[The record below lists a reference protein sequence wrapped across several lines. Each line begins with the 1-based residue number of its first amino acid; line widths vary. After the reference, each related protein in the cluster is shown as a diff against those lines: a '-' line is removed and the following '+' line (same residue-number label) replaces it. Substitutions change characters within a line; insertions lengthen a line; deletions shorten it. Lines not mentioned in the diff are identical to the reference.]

1 MPSSLAADAAAEPS
15 ERPSE
20 RRTREKRD
28 RDPNKPKKPRSSKP
42 RPIDPETGLPV
53 RRRKREKEKEKEG
66 EMDAESEPGASMAD
80 LVPELS
86 RTASVLGA
94 SRESL
99 PYPSLS
105 KAHSKDAV
113 YSRVDLNNPDVYTPE
128 PTDIEAHKA
137 RGSQESL
144 KVKSPR
150 GSQESLKVKSA
161 RGSQESLKREGP
173 LTPPDTELS
182 AQRKSSTSTPA
193 RAAKIRE
200 EEARGSRS
208 SSRGSERSW
217 FGRPKVVKDDRSRV
231 STKSKESRGTA
242 RKSPRPKVD
251 VVEVV
256 EDEYLSDEGQSR
268 SGFDS
273 NATSIAPKRTQ
284 PQQVAAGSGGRP
296 PGLDTDSG
304 QSNRESASPRTPTAT
319 PKFDAHDPK
328 NFARD
333 FRPTPS
339 PFVNFDAPGG
349 QQQSSFDSPLPPP
362 PPPPPV
368 VPINIPRVDY
378 LMQNGGLSRPVP
390 KVLLAVTPSYNAT
403 QYPGRASVPP
413 AHDIEKVFGPFYSLL
428 DQYETVLDKNGS
440 VAVATGY
447 RSIARK
453 LLDRLENVFARE
465 LSAEGCTC
473 VMCTSDPD
481 ARLYH
486 ARALGWGDVLEWV
499 SGRRSLPPYPAF
511 DFGATTT
518 GLGLP
523 SALTDDGRP
532 SSPQKIDPDIADEF
546 REHYLRQSKKTKAV
560 VDKWLSATPGTAAP
574 PPPDIDDDTLSF
586 TILTHL
592 PQPSRPIFSALLSG
606 SPTPTP
612 TSARAPTPAPKI
624 RSEFIAKTT
633 LAIQR
638 LYRLPSAP
646 RDPEAAI
653 YLLHNPSL
661 HHLLATLSL
670 INTAEWE
677 ILISGRFD
685 GFLWS
690 GADLDAASSSPLGD
704 PNFPSPPSRGPTPSA
719 AGAPPSRGPT
729 PAGRYPFSPPPLR
742 NAFDTSPP
750 PSRGPTPSAFPPP
763 SIPGTPFQGGR
774 HPVSSDEDAEI
785 AVLAEIERDIYAGME
800 ALEDAFEA
808 LHRKAEVVRQALRQR
823 GAGLAMAALSRRGG
837 VGVGIGVRAATPGGE
852 SVAGGWAGG
861 GWGEESES
869 GSEWAEEEIAPD
881 DSASN
886 ISSARH
892 RRPKRRN
899 ERRTPALVEEEEEE

>member
-1 MPSSLAADAAAEPS
+1 MPSSVAGDAAPSPS

-20 RRTREKRD
+20 RRAREKRE
-28 RDPNKPKKPRSSKP
+28 RDPNKPKKPRDPNKPRKP

-53 RRRKREKEKEKEG
+53 RRRKREKEQ
-66 EMDAESEPGASMAD
+66 SEVNGKSEHGASMAE

-86 RTASVLGA
+86 RTTSAPGA

-113 YSRVDLNNPDVYTPE
+113 YSRVELNKPDVYTPE

-137 RGSQESL
+137 RGSQENL
-144 KVKSPR
+144 K
-150 GSQESLKVKSA
+150 EKSA

-200 EEARGSRS
+200 EEAKGSRS

-242 RKSPRPKVD
+242 RKSSKPRVD
-251 VVEVV
+251 AVEVV
-256 EDEYLSDEGQSR
+256 EDDYLSDEAQSR

-273 NATSIAPKRTQ
+273 NATSVAPKRTQ
-284 PQQVAAGSGGRP
+284 PQQVAAGSGGKP

-339 PFVNFDAPGG
+339 PFVNFDVPGG
-349 QQQSSFDSPLPPP
+349 QQQSNFDSPLPPP

-378 LMQNGGLSRPVP
+378 LMQNGGLARPVP
-390 KVLLAVTPSYNAT
+390 KVLLAVTPSYPSNPYAS
-403 QYPGRASVPP
+403 RASVPP

-473 VMCTSDPD
+473 IMCTTDPD

-511 DFGATTT
+511 DFAATTA

-532 SSPQKIDPDIADEF
+532 SSPQKIDPDIAAEF
-546 REHYLRQSKKTKAV
+546 HEHYLRQSKKTKAT
-560 VDKWLSATPGTAAP
+560 VDKWLSATPGTTAP

-592 PQPSRPIFSALLSG
+592 DPASRPIYTALLNGYSTI
-606 SPTPTP
+606 PTT
-612 TSARAPTPAPKI
+612 RAPTPAPKV
-624 RSEFIAKTT
+624 RSEFIAKAT

-638 LYRLPSAP
+638 LYRLPSPP

-661 HHLLATLSL
+661 HHLLTTLSL

-690 GADLDAASSSPLGD
+690 GADQDGGSPSAD
-704 PNFPSPPSRGPTPSA
+704 PSFPSPPSRGPTPSSA
-719 AGAPPSRGPT
+719 LPPSRGPT

-750 PSRGPTPSAFPPP
+750 PSRNPTPSAFPPP

-785 AVLAEIERDIYAGME
+785 VVLAEIERDIYAGME

-823 GAGLAMAALSRRGG
+823 GAGLAMAAQARRGG
-837 VGVGIGVRAATPGGE
+837 GGVGVRAATPGGD
-852 SVAGGWAGG
+852 SAAGWGG
-861 GWGEESES
+861 GGHGGQYTGDESES

-886 ISSARH
+886 ISSSRH

-899 ERRTPALVEEEEEE
+899 ERRTPALVEEEGEE

>member
-1 MPSSLAADAAAEPS
+1 MPSSLAADAATEPS

-20 RRTREKRD
+20 RRAREKRE

-42 RPIDPETGLPV
+42 RRIDPETGLPV
-53 RRRKREKEKEKEG
+53 RRRKREKEKEKEREG
-66 EMDAESEPGASMAD
+66 EMNVGSEPSASMAD

-86 RTASVLGA
+86 RTALAPGA
-94 SRESL
+94 SRETL
-99 PYPSLS
+99 PPYPSLS

-113 YSRVDLNNPDVYTPE
+113 YSRVDLNKPDVYTPE

-144 KVKSPR
+144 KAK
-150 GSQESLKVKSA
+150 GA
-161 RGSQESLKREGP
+161 RGSQESLKRQGP

-200 EEARGSRS
+200 EEAKGSRP

-217 FGRPKVVKDDRSRV
+217 FGRPKVMRDDRSKV
-231 STKSKESRGTA
+231 STKSKDSRGTA
-242 RKSPRPKVD
+242 RKSSRPRVD
-251 VVEVV
+251 VVEAV

-284 PQQVAAGSGGRP
+284 PQQVAAGFGRRP

-339 PFVNFDAPGG
+339 PFVNFDVPGGG
-349 QQQSSFDSPLPPP
+349 QQQSNFNSPLPHPAP
-362 PPPPPV
+362 TT
-368 VPINIPRVDY
+368 R
-378 LMQNGGLSRPVP
+378 L
-390 KVLLAVTPSYNAT
+390 LLAVTPSYNT
-403 QYPGRASVPP
+403 TPYLGRASAPAPP
-413 AHDIEKVFGPFYSLL
+413 DIEKVFGPFYSLL

-473 VMCTSDPD
+473 IMCSSDPD

-523 SALTDDGRP
+523 SPLTDDGRP
-532 SSPQKIDPDIADEF
+532 SSPQKIDPDIAEEF

-586 TILTHL
+586 TVLTHL
-592 PQPSRPIFSALLSG
+592 PTPSRPIFSALLAG
-606 SPTPTP
+606 SATAT
-612 TSARAPTPAPKI
+612 TTRAPTPAPKV

-638 LYRLPSAP
+638 LYRLPTAP

-661 HHLLATLSL
+661 HHLLTTLSL
-670 INTAEWE
+670 INIAEWE

-690 GADLDAASSSPLGD
+690 GADLDAAATSSPFSD
-704 PNFPSPPSRGPTPSA
+704 PNFPSPPSRGPTPSSA
-719 AGAPPSRGPT
+719 APPSRGPT

-750 PSRGPTPSAFPPP
+750 SSRNPTPSAFPPP

-823 GAGLAMAALSRRGG
+823 GAGLAMAAQSRRGG
-837 VGVGIGVRAATPGGE
+837 AGIGVRAATPGGE
-852 SVAGGWAGG
+852 SAAGGWGGANGGG
-861 GWGEESES
+861 GWQEEESES

-886 ISSARH
+886 ISSSRH

-899 ERRTPALVEEEEEE
+899 ERRTPALVEEEDEG

>member
-1 MPSSLAADAAAEPS
+1 MPSSLAADAASEPS

-20 RRTREKRD
+20 RRAREKRE

-53 RRRKREKEKEKEG
+53 RRRKREKEKEREG
-66 EMDAESEPGASMAD
+66 EMNAESEPSVSMAD

-86 RTASVLGA
+86 RTASAPGA

-113 YSRVDLNNPDVYTPE
+113 YSRVDLNKPDVYTPE

-144 KVKSPR
+144 KAKIP
-150 GSQESLKVKSA
+150 

-200 EEARGSRS
+200 EEAKGSRP

-217 FGRPKVVKDDRSRV
+217 FGRPKVMRDDRSKV
-231 STKSKESRGTA
+231 STKSKDSRGTA
-242 RKSPRPKVD
+242 RKASRPRVD

-256 EDEYLSDEGQSR
+256 EDDYLSDEAQSR

-273 NATSIAPKRTQ
+273 NATSVAPKRTQ

-339 PFVNFDAPGG
+339 PFVNFDVPGG
-349 QQQSSFDSPLPPP
+349 QQQSNFDSPLPPP
-362 PPPPPV
+362 PPPPPM

-378 LMQNGGLSRPVP
+378 LMQNGGLPRPIP
-390 KVLLAVTPSYNAT
+390 KVLLAVTPSHT
-403 QYPGRASVPP
+403 GTSYPGRASVPP
-413 AHDIEKVFGPFYSLL
+413 APDIEKVFGPFYSLL

-473 VMCTSDPD
+473 IMCSSDPD

-511 DFGATTT
+511 DFGATTA

-523 SALTDDGRP
+523 SSLTEDGRP
-532 SSPQKIDPDIADEF
+532 SSPQKIDPDIAEEY

-574 PPPDIDDDTLSF
+574 PPLDIDDDTLSF
-586 TILTHL
+586 TILTHI
-592 PQPSRPIFSALLSG
+592 PSSSRPIFSALLSG
-606 SPTPTP
+606 SATAPTT
-612 TSARAPTPAPKI
+612 RAPTPAPKV

-638 LYRLPSAP
+638 LYRLPTAP

-661 HHLLATLSL
+661 HHLLTTLSL

-690 GADLDAASSSPLGD
+690 GADLDAAATSSPPSD
-704 PNFPSPPSRGPTPSA
+704 PNFPFPPSRGPTPSTA
-719 AGAPPSRGPT
+719 APPSRGPT
-729 PAGRYPFSPPPLR
+729 PGGRYPFSPPPLR

-750 PSRGPTPSAFPPP
+750 PSRNPTPSAFPPP

-785 AVLAEIERDIYAGME
+785 AVLAEIERDIYSGME

-823 GAGLAMAALSRRGG
+823 GAGLAMAAQSRRGG
-837 VGVGIGVRAATPGGE
+837 AGFGVRAATPGGE
-852 SVAGGWAGG
+852 SAAGGWGAGGAGGAGG
-861 GWGEESES
+861 GGWQGEESES

-886 ISSARH
+886 ISSSRH

-899 ERRTPALVEEEEEE
+899 ERRTPALVEEDEEEG